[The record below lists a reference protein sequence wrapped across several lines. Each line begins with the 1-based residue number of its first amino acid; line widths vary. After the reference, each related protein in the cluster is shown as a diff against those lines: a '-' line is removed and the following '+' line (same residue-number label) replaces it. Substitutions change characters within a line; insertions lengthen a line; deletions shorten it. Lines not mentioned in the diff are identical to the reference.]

1 MQTRLRLFRAA
12 LAVSIALC
20 AGAALAQSRKDD
32 SQRAKAAQ
40 AQAAEMQQYCSN
52 VAAAAE
58 AVLIAQQRKQL
69 AELEQQVQ
77 RRVQELETKRGELQE
92 VVDKYEAFFR
102 RTDETLI
109 SVYTRMKPDAAA
121 AQIAKLDEDVAAS
134 LIVQLKPKNSSAIMG
149 EMEPT
154 HAALLSKKIAALAA
168 TKRNGKKL

>member
-1 MQTRLRLFRAA
+1 MQTRLRLLCAA
-12 LAVSIALC
+12 LAASLVLC
-20 AGAALAQSRKDD
+20 AGAASAQSKRDD
-32 SQRAKAAQ
+32 AQRAKAAQ
-40 AQAAEMQQYCSN
+40 AQAAETQQYCAN
-52 VAAAAE
+52 IAAAAE
-58 AVLIAQQRKQL
+58 AVLIAQQKKQL

-92 VVDKYEAFFR
+92 VVDKYEAFFH

-121 AQIAKLDEDVAAS
+121 AQIAKLDEEVAAS